1 MGLGRGEVGLER
13 SGFVAVC
20 KAGLRY
26 EDRVVLAHLNY
37 PVE

>member
-1 MGLGRGEVGLER
+1 MGLGRGEVGIER

-20 KAGLRY
+20 KPGLRPK
-26 EDRVVLAHLNY
+26 DRGVLAHLNY